1 MNAAPDRSQIETT
14 VNLLRVTL
22 ALAERVFEA
31 HTEPDLILQER
42 LEDVRLRL
50 AQMLAA
56 VDAYHAGA
64 RAFWRFDREDA
75 RS

>member
-1 MNAAPDRSQIETT
+1 VSAPPDRAQVDTT
-14 VNLLRVTL
+14 VNVVRVTL

-31 HTEPDLILQER
+31 HTEPDLVLQER

-56 VDAYHAGA
+56 IDAYHAGA
-64 RAFWRFDREDA
+64 RALRRFDREDA
-75 RS
+75 CS